1 MSGGGKKS
9 HADLTFDTNLGQ
21 KAIVEHHTF
30 EDKPELEQLRAVLAD
45 MGEDLQRIGVAPK
58 EYNYM
63 GSFSVHVY
71 ESNLR
76 GQFAFV
82 SVHHPHKTYFKLA
95 EAAGMKL
102 RGDIQKMFRGTM
114 QKLRSG
120 FSGV

>member
-1 MSGGGKKS
+1 MSKDKS
-9 HADLTFDTNLGQ
+9 NSDLTFDTDIGQ
-21 KAIVEHHTF
+21 KATVEHHEIETT
-30 EDKPELEQLRAVLAD
+30 PEVSQLREVLSD
-45 MGEDLQRIGVAPK
+45 IGRDLQRIGVAPK
-58 EYNYM
+58 GMTYL

-71 ESNLR
+71 GTESLKGNY
-76 GQFAFV
+76 AFV
-82 SVHHPHKTYFKLA
+82 SLCEPGEVFFKLA